1 MFLKTLLFLCLF
13 VLFCAATNTKAPT
26 TCRGAVTIS
35 TGNVCRLFLDVC
47 WLWSR
52 AQFPDSCA
60 HLLASLLFGFCF
72 ISNMAVSKRWR
83 AFDRCDKHS
92 NKDAPKGSAFPC
104 FMRWKIK
111 SFSRSVCFCPRTLQ
125 FLLWW
130 WWWWWA
136 NGLYLFRV
144 LNRSNDVIGQ
154 QIFVLIH

>member
-72 ISNMAVSKRWR
+72 ISNTAVSKRWR

-111 SFSRSVCFCPRTLQ
+111 SFSRSVYCV
-125 FLLWW
+125 FLSTNASVFVVMM
-130 WWWWWA
+130 WA